1 MIISAHNFH
10 TVARL
15 CRVLC
20 RSPMHQPSL
29 SLKWIKKAIH
39 ICKKEQQAMNREEG
53 SYHTTAF
60 LAQDLL
66 TVQEPEEEMIVFILL
81 MKTSGEGRNV
91 EV

>member
-1 MIISAHNFH
+1 MIDREHERA
-10 TVARL
+10 TR
-15 CRVLC
+15 
-20 RSPMHQPSL
+20 
-29 SLKWIKKAIH
+29 WIKEAIH
-39 ICKKEQQAMNREEG
+39 IRKEGQQAMNREEG

>member
-1 MIISAHNFH
+1 
-10 TVARL
+10 
-15 CRVLC
+15 
-20 RSPMHQPSL
+20 
-29 SLKWIKKAIH
+29 
-39 ICKKEQQAMNREEG
+39 MNREEG